1 MGKKHGQNDW
11 KGKDETFLSQENP
24 TAGQEDLS
32 EYIRATSP
40 GVMVVIVS
48 LLVMFAAVT
57 IWGAIGT
64 LPVTETVTGLVVD
77 ASEYAKVY
85 PDEVKNLP
93 SVKEGDILVFC
104 FVDASRYNDQ
114 AIKEYGEDATLRMP
128 DQKTYKGKIDMWS
141 KAPIS
146 MEEAKKVLFGNDW
159 VTEQCVKQ
167 NYNWCLVIR
176 PSEDL
181 SQYVFTLA
189 EVTLLTDEVAPIS
202 FLLNKAGG

>member
-1 MGKKHGQNDW
+1 
-11 KGKDETFLSQENP
+11 
-24 TAGQEDLS
+24 
-32 EYIRATSP
+32 
-40 GVMVVIVS
+40 
-48 LLVMFAAVT
+48 
-57 IWGAIGT
+57 
-64 LPVTETVTGLVVD
+64 
-77 ASEYAKVY
+77 
-85 PDEVKNLP
+85 
-93 SVKEGDILVFC
+93 
-104 FVDASRYNDQ
+104 
-114 AIKEYGEDATLRMP
+114 
-128 DQKTYKGKIDMWS
+128 
-141 KAPIS
+141 

>member
-1 MGKKHGQNDW
+1 M
-11 KGKDETFLSQENP
+11 
-24 TAGQEDLS
+24 
-32 EYIRATSP
+32 
-40 GVMVVIVS
+40 
-48 LLVMFAAVT
+48 
-57 IWGAIGT
+57 
-64 LPVTETVTGLVVD
+64 
-77 ASEYAKVY
+77 
-85 PDEVKNLP
+85 
-93 SVKEGDILVFC
+93 KEGDILVFC